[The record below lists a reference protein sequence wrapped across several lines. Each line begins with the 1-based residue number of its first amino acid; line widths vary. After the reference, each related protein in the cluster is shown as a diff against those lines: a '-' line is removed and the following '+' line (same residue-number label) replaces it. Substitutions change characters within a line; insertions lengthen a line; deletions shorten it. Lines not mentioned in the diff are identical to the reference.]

1 MHHVLKRD
9 YSICQKQ
16 NVLLC
21 LETLL
26 TELECT
32 ELLNQIF
39 LANLL
44 ADVNLLADASKT
56 LHQQSSHLQM
66 IGMNSQSLTRDGV
79 IMLPWG
85 NAIKSHQHDI
95 MKVAETLMDMRVLL

>member
-44 ADVNLLADASKT
+44 ADASKT

-66 IGMNSQSLTRDGV
+66 MGMNSQSLTRDGV

-85 NAIKSHQHDI
+85 NAIKPHQHDI